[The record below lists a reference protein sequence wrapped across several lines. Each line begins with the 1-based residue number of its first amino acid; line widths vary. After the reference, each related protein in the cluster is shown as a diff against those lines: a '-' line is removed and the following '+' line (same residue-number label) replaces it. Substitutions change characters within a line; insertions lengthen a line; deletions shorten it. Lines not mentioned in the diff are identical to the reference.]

1 MLWKLLVTSMRPYGR
16 LLLGVVLFQ
25 LAQSIAN
32 LYLPSLNAD
41 LIDNGV
47 ARVGAGGVPDPDIAR
62 IWHDGGIMLG
72 LSLLQIVC
80 SITAVYFGAKMSM
93 KVGRDIRARIFNR
106 VGSFSENEVQ
116 HFGAPSLITRTT
128 NDVQQVQ
135 MLVLMSATLM
145 ISAPFMSIGGIIM
158 ALQQDVGLSWIMVVA
173 IPVLLGAVGAIV
185 VRMVPHF
192 RRMQRRIDAINR
204 VLREQLTGIRVVRA
218 FVREPVERVRF
229 AKANADVTES
239 AFKAGRLMV
248 TMFPVVMVV
257 LNLSSVA
264 VIWFGASRIASG
276 EMQIGA
282 LFAFLTYLI
291 QILMAVMM
299 ATFLFIMVP
308 RAAVAADRIQEVLA
322 TESSVVPSANPVSAL
337 DATGTVEFRDVTFS
351 YPGAEKPV
359 LSGITFTAKRGTR
372 TAIVGSTGSGK
383 TTLIN
388 LIPRL
393 YDATGGEVLVDGVNV
408 RDADLDVLWA
418 SLGLVPQRPYLFGGS
433 VASNLRYGNPDAT
446 VDELWD
452 ALEIAQAKH
461 FVTEMPEGIETE
473 VSQGGTTVS
482 GGQRQRLSIA
492 RALVREPEILI
503 FDDSYSALDTAT
515 DARLRAA
522 IRAKV
527 KDVTMIVV
535 AQRVSSIVD
544 ADQILVLEAGEIVA
558 RGTHAELLKSSE
570 TYREIVSTQL
580 RAEDAA

>member
-16 LLLGVVLFQ
+16 LLWGVVLFQ

-41 LIDNGV
+41 LIDKGV
-47 ARVGAGGVPDPDIAR
+47 TKGDITH
-62 IWHDGGIMLG
+62 IWHDGAIMLT

-80 SITAVYFGAKMSM
+80 AIAAVYFGAKMAM
-93 KVGRDIRARIFNR
+93 KVGRDLRAKIFGR

-116 HFGAPSLITRTT
+116 KFGAPSLITRTT

-145 ISAPFMSIGGIIM
+145 ISAPFMAIGGVIM

-173 IPVLLGAVGAIV
+173 IPVLLGSVGVIV
-185 VRMVPHF
+185 TRMVPHF
-192 RRMQRRIDAINR
+192 RRMQKRIDAINR

-218 FVREPVERVRF
+218 FVREPVERDRF

-257 LNLSSVA
+257 LNLSSIA
-264 VIWFGASRIASG
+264 VIWFGASRIQSG

-282 LFAFLTYLI
+282 LFAFLTYLL

-322 TESSVVPSANPVSAL
+322 TESSVVPPTEPVTALSAQ
-337 DATGTVEFRDVTFS
+337 GTVEFRDVTFS

-359 LSGITFTAKRGTR
+359 LSHLSFTATRGTR
-372 TAIVGSTGSGK
+372 TAIVGSTGAGK

-393 YDATGGEVLVDGVNV
+393 YDVTGGEVLVDGVNV
-408 RDADLDVLWA
+408 RDADLDVLW
-418 SLGLVPQRPYLFGGS
+418 SRLGLVPQRPYLFSGS

-446 VDELWD
+446 DAELWD
-452 ALEIAQAKH
+452 ALEIAQAKQ

-473 VSQGGTTVS
+473 VAQGGTTVS

-544 ADQILVLEAGEIVA
+544 ADQILVLDAGKIVD
-558 RGTHAELLKSSE
+558 RGTHSELLKSSE

>member
-16 LLLGVVLFQ
+16 LLWGVILFQ

-41 LIDNGV
+41 LINKGV
-47 ARVGAGGVPDPDIAR
+47 ARVDATGHPAPDIAH
-62 IWHDGGIMLG
+62 IWHDGGIMLA
-72 LSLLQIVC
+72 LSFVQITC
-80 SITAVYFGAKMSM
+80 AIAAVYFGAKLAMR
-93 KVGRDIRARIFNR
+93 VGRDLRAKIFTR
-106 VGSFSENEVQ
+106 VGTFSENEVQ
-116 HFGAPSLITRTT
+116 KFGAPSLITRTT

-145 ISAPFMSIGGIIM
+145 ISAPFMAIGGVIM

-173 IPVLLGAVGAIV
+173 IPVLLGAVGVIIW
-185 VRMVPHF
+185 RMVPHF
-192 RRMQRRIDAINR
+192 RRMQKRIDAINR

-218 FVREPVERVRF
+218 FVREPVERDRF

-257 LNLSSVA
+257 LNLSSIA

-276 EMQIGA
+276 EMQIGS

-322 TESSVVPSANPVSAL
+322 TESSVVPPEAPVTKMAG
-337 DATGTVEFRDVTFS
+337 TGTVEFRDVSFS

-359 LSGITFTAKRGTR
+359 LSHLSFTATRGTR

-393 YDATGGEVLVDGVNV
+393 YDATGGQVLVDGVDV
-408 RDADLDVLWA
+408 RDADLDTLW
-418 SLGLVPQRPYLFGGS
+418 SRLGLVPQRPYLFSGS
-433 VASNLRYGNPDAT
+433 VASNLRYGNPKATDA
-446 VDELWD
+446 ELWD
-452 ALEIAQAKH
+452 ALEVAQAKD

-473 VSQGGTTVS
+473 VAQGGTTVS

>member
-1 MLWKLLVTSMRPYGR
+1 
-16 LLLGVVLFQ
+16 
-25 LAQSIAN
+25 
-32 LYLPSLNAD
+32 
-41 LIDNGV
+41 
-47 ARVGAGGVPDPDIAR
+47 
-62 IWHDGGIMLG
+62 
-72 LSLLQIVC
+72 
-80 SITAVYFGAKMSM
+80 
-93 KVGRDIRARIFNR
+93 
-106 VGSFSENEVQ
+106 
-116 HFGAPSLITRTT
+116 
-128 NDVQQVQ
+128 
-135 MLVLMSATLM
+135 
-145 ISAPFMSIGGIIM
+145 
-158 ALQQDVGLSWIMVVA
+158 
-173 IPVLLGAVGAIV
+173 
-185 VRMVPHF
+185 
-192 RRMQRRIDAINR
+192 
-204 VLREQLTGIRVVRA
+204 
-218 FVREPVERVRF
+218 
-229 AKANADVTES
+229 
-239 AFKAGRLMV
+239 
-248 TMFPVVMVV
+248 
-257 LNLSSVA
+257 
-264 VIWFGASRIASG
+264 
-276 EMQIGA
+276 
-282 LFAFLTYLI
+282 
-291 QILMAVMM
+291 MAVMM

-322 TESSVVPSANPVSAL
+322 TESSVVPPTEPVTAL
-337 DATGTVEFRDVTFS
+337 SATGTVEFRDVTFS

-359 LSGITFTAKRGTR
+359 LSHLSFTATRGTR
-372 TAIVGSTGSGK
+372 TAIVGSTGAGK

-408 RDADLDVLWA
+408 RDADLDVLW
-418 SLGLVPQRPYLFGGS
+418 SRLGLVPQRPYLFSGS

-446 VDELWD
+446 DAELWD

-544 ADQILVLEAGEIVA
+544 ADQILVLEAGKIVA
-558 RGTHAELLKSSE
+558 RGTHSELLKSSE

>member
-1 MLWKLLVTSMRPYGR
+1 
-16 LLLGVVLFQ
+16 
-25 LAQSIAN
+25 
-32 LYLPSLNAD
+32 
-41 LIDNGV
+41 
-47 ARVGAGGVPDPDIAR
+47 
-62 IWHDGGIMLG
+62 
-72 LSLLQIVC
+72 
-80 SITAVYFGAKMSM
+80 
-93 KVGRDIRARIFNR
+93 
-106 VGSFSENEVQ
+106 
-116 HFGAPSLITRTT
+116 
-128 NDVQQVQ
+128 
-135 MLVLMSATLM
+135 
-145 ISAPFMSIGGIIM
+145 
-158 ALQQDVGLSWIMVVA
+158 
-173 IPVLLGAVGAIV
+173 
-185 VRMVPHF
+185 
-192 RRMQRRIDAINR
+192 MQKRIDAINR

-239 AFKAGRLMV
+239 AYKAGRLMV

-257 LNLSSVA
+257 LNLSSIA
-264 VIWFGASRIASG
+264 VIWFGASRIQSG

-322 TESSVVPSANPVSAL
+322 TESSVVPSANPVTKL

-359 LSGITFTAKRGTR
+359 LSGISFTAKRGTR

-393 YDATGGEVLVDGVNV
+393 YDATGGQVLVDGVDV
-408 RDADLDVLWA
+408 RDADLDILWK
-418 SLGLVPQRPYLFGGS
+418 SLGLVPQRPYLFNGS

-446 VDELWD
+446 DDELWE
-452 ALEIAQAKH
+452 ALEVAQATH
-461 FVTEMPEGIETE
+461 FVTEMPDGIETE

>member
-1 MLWKLLVTSMRPYGR
+1 MLWKLLVTSVRPYGR
-16 LLLGVVLFQ
+16 LLLGIVLFQ

-41 LIDNGV
+41 LIDKGV
-47 ARVGAGGVPDPDIAR
+47 ANVGANGLPDPNIPH
-62 IWHDGGIMLG
+62 IWHDGAIMLT

-80 SITAVYFGAKMSM
+80 AIAAVYFGAKMAM
-93 KVGRDIRARIFNR
+93 KVGRDLRAKIFGR
-106 VGSFSENEVQ
+106 VGDFSENEVQ
-116 HFGAPSLITRTT
+116 KFGAPSLITRTT

-135 MLVLMSATLM
+135 MLVLMSSTLM
-145 ISAPFMSIGGIIM
+145 ISAPFMAIGGVIM

-185 VRMVPHF
+185 TRMVPHF
-192 RRMQRRIDAINR
+192 RRMQKRIDAINR

-229 AKANADVTES
+229 AKANSDVTES

-257 LNLSSVA
+257 LNLSSIA
-264 VIWFGASRIASG
+264 VIWFGASRIQSG

-282 LFAFLTYLI
+282 LFAFLTYLL

-308 RAAVAADRIQEVLA
+308 RAAVAADRIQEVLS
-322 TESSVVPSANPVSAL
+322 TESSVVPPEEPVTAL
-337 DATGTVEFRDVTFS
+337 SATGTVEFRDVTFS

-359 LSGITFTAKRGTR
+359 LSHLSFTATRGTR
-372 TAIVGSTGSGK
+372 TAIVGSTGAGK

-408 RDADLDVLWA
+408 RDADLDTLW
-418 SLGLVPQRPYLFGGS
+418 SRLGLVPQRPYLFSGS

-446 VDELWD
+446 DAELWD
-452 ALEIAQAKH
+452 ALEVAQAKQ
-461 FVTEMPEGIETE
+461 FVTEMPEGIETD
-473 VSQGGTTVS
+473 VAQGGTTVS

-544 ADQILVLEAGEIVA
+544 ADQILVLEAGKIVA

>member
-1 MLWKLLVTSMRPYGR
+1 
-16 LLLGVVLFQ
+16 
-25 LAQSIAN
+25 
-32 LYLPSLNAD
+32 
-41 LIDNGV
+41 
-47 ARVGAGGVPDPDIAR
+47 
-62 IWHDGGIMLG
+62 
-72 LSLLQIVC
+72 
-80 SITAVYFGAKMSM
+80 
-93 KVGRDIRARIFNR
+93 
-106 VGSFSENEVQ
+106 
-116 HFGAPSLITRTT
+116 
-128 NDVQQVQ
+128 

-145 ISAPFMSIGGIIM
+145 ISAPFMAIGGVIM

-185 VRMVPHF
+185 TRMVPHF
-192 RRMQRRIDAINR
+192 RRMQKRIDAINR

-257 LNLSSVA
+257 LNLSSIA
-264 VIWFGASRIASG
+264 VIWFGASRIQSG

-282 LFAFLTYLI
+282 LFAFLTYLL

-322 TESSVVPSANPVSAL
+322 TESSVVPPTEPVTAL
-337 DATGTVEFRDVTFS
+337 SATGTVEFRDVTFS

-359 LSGITFTAKRGTR
+359 LSHLSFTATRGTR
-372 TAIVGSTGSGK
+372 TAIVGSTGAGK

-408 RDADLDVLWA
+408 RDADLDVLW
-418 SLGLVPQRPYLFGGS
+418 SRLGLVPQRPYLFSGS

-446 VDELWD
+446 DAELWD

-544 ADQILVLEAGEIVA
+544 ADQILVLEAGKIVA
-558 RGTHAELLKSSE
+558 RGTHSELLKSSE

>member
-16 LLLGVVLFQ
+16 LLWGVVLFQ

-32 LYLPSLNAD
+32 LYLPTLNAD
-41 LIDNGV
+41 LIDKGV
-47 ARVGAGGVPDPDIAR
+47 TTGDVAH
-62 IWHDGGIMLG
+62 IWHDGAIMLA

-80 SITAVYFGAKMSM
+80 AISAVYFGAKMAM
-93 KVGRDIRARIFNR
+93 RVGRDLRAKIFGR

-116 HFGAPSLITRTT
+116 KFGAPSLITRTT

-145 ISAPFMSIGGIIM
+145 ISAPFMAIGGVIM

-185 VRMVPHF
+185 TRMVPHF
-192 RRMQRRIDAINR
+192 RRMQKRIDAINR

-257 LNLSSVA
+257 LNLSSIA
-264 VIWFGASRIASG
+264 VIWFGASRIQSG

-282 LFAFLTYLI
+282 LFAFLTYLL

-322 TESSVVPSANPVSAL
+322 TESSVVPPTEPVTAL
-337 DATGTVEFRDVTFS
+337 SATGTVEFRDVTFS

-359 LSGITFTAKRGTR
+359 LSHLSFTATRGTR
-372 TAIVGSTGSGK
+372 TAIVGSTGAGK

-408 RDADLDVLWA
+408 RDADLDVLW
-418 SLGLVPQRPYLFGGS
+418 SRLGLVPQRPYLFSGS

-446 VDELWD
+446 DAELWD

-544 ADQILVLEAGEIVA
+544 ADQILVLEAGKIVA
-558 RGTHAELLKSSE
+558 RGTHSELLKSSE